1 MSYYRGVDT
10 HARFQQ
16 EVVFNARWLFYFS
29 LLCLPV
35 LFLLP
40 LALLIC
46 VGELEFLHL
55 DTPEIHHA
63 NIAVDERECCLDGID
78 GLACLSHPLISG
90 SPGKHTDD
98 DWLSF
103 TVGSHYTIDY
113 LINCAITAISNDE
126 V

>member
-1 MSYYRGVDT
+1 MRLS
-10 HARFQQ
+10 
-16 EVVFNARWLFYFS
+16 
-29 LLCLPV
+29 V
-35 LFLLP
+35 LFPLL

-78 GLACLSHPLISG
+78 GFACLSHPLISG

-126 V
+126 VIPFFGSSCRQFHRVSTI